1 MGPKESWP
9 DKVGFDL
16 NVAGTHA
23 GQPPNYFSPYK
34 IETIQDEKDGEFLSD
49 RLTDESLKFIEAN
62 KTRPFFLYLPHYAVH
77 TPLMAK
83 PAVVEKYKAKSD
95 PTGTHKN
102 PVYAALVESVDD
114 SVGRLMT
121 KLEELK
127 LSENTIVVFTSDNG
141 GLIGATSNA
150 PLRVG
155 KGSAYEGG
163 VRVPLIVKWPSV
175 TLPGSTNNTP
185 VIGTDFFPTFLA
197 ATGLQAPPGHTMDG
211 ENLTPLLSGNGG
223 LKRDA
228 LYWHY
233 PHYHPGGA
241 TPHGAIRQGDW
252 RLVEFFEDNHVEL
265 YDLKNDIAETRDES
279 KNQPDKAADLTKKL
293 HAWRESVGAQM
304 PTPNPDFDQEKDAAK
319 KKGR

>member
-1 MGPKESWP
+1 
-9 DKVGFDL
+9 
-16 NVAGTHA
+16 
-23 GQPPNYFSPYK
+23 
-34 IETIQDEKDGEFLSD
+34 
-49 RLTDESLKFIEAN
+49 
-62 KTRPFFLYLPHYAVH
+62 
-77 TPLMAK
+77 
-83 PAVVEKYKAKSD
+83 
-95 PTGTHKN
+95 
-102 PVYAALVESVDD
+102 
-114 SVGRLMT
+114 
-121 KLEELK
+121 
-127 LSENTIVVFTSDNG
+127 
-141 GLIGATSNA
+141 
-150 PLRVG
+150 
-155 KGSAYEGG
+155 
-163 VRVPLIVKWPSV
+163 
-175 TLPGSTNNTP
+175 
-185 VIGTDFFPTFLA
+185 
-197 ATGLQAPPGHTMDG
+197 MDG